1 MNDPKVP
8 GPRRDPAAGLA
19 ASALFDAAGASDEQ
33 LLSRLAEGR
42 GRETALPEL
51 FARHGDRALRL
62 AHHILGDWGTA
73 EESVQDAFLRLADKA
88 HLWRGDASF
97 NTFFTRLLVNVCRSR
112 RRRGHDVLAKGKI
125 AGSPSQVL
133 GGVAASSR
141 VTDLAKKMQAEEIRR
156 AVREA
161 MEQLPEKFRE
171 VLVLR
176 ELEGL
181 DYKAIAEIL
190 DATLDEVRIWI
201 YRGRQ
206 RLRAILEGRE
216 GEFFE

>member
-1 MNDPKVP
+1 MDDPKAP
-8 GPRRDPAAGLA
+8 GSRRDPQAGLM
-19 ASALFDAAGASDEQ
+19 ASAMFDAAGSSDEV
-33 LLSRLAEGR
+33 LLSRLAEGK

-62 AHHILGDWGTA
+62 ARNILGDWQTS
-73 EESVQDAFLRLADKA
+73 EEAVQDAFLRLAEKA

-97 NTFFTRLLVNVCRSR
+97 NTFFTKLLVNVCRSR
-112 RRRGHDVLAKGKI
+112 RRRGHDAIAKGNLV
-125 AGSPSQVL
+125 GSPSQVL

-141 VTDLAKKMQAEEIRR
+141 ITDLARQMQAEELRR
-156 AVREA
+156 TVRGA
-161 MEQLPEKFRE
+161 LDKLPEKFRE

-181 DYKAIAEIL
+181 DYKAIAEIQ

>member
-1 MNDPKVP
+1 M
-8 GPRRDPAAGLA
+8 
-19 ASALFDAAGASDEQ
+19 FDAAGATDEV
-33 LLSRLAEGR
+33 LLSRLAEGK

-51 FARHGDRALRL
+51 FARYGDRALRL
-62 AHHILGDWGTA
+62 AHNILGDWHA
-73 EESVQDAFLRLADKA
+73 SEEAVQDAFLRVAEKA

-97 NTFFTRLLVNVCRSR
+97 NTFFTKVLVNVCRSR

-125 AGSPSQVL
+125 SGSPSQML

-141 VTDLAKKMQAEEIRR
+141 ITDIAKQMQTEELRR
-156 AVREA
+156 TVRGALEK
-161 MEQLPEKFRE
+161 LPEKFRE

-181 DYKAIAEIL
+181 DYKTIAEIQ

-216 GEFFE
+216 EELFE